1 MAGTTMDRS
10 LPGRKGLKSDAVG
23 FVNGVVLGV
32 ASTAPAYS
40 LAASLGIVVVAVG
53 VQSPAIML
61 VAFLPM
67 GAIAAAYYYL
77 NRVDPDCGTSFT
89 WVSRAMGPWIGW
101 LTGWAIIV
109 ADVIVMANLAEIAAV
124 YTFLLFGIDTY
135 SLTDPVLNIAIGNA
149 AFVVTMGDALVL
161 VAGSLWIAAMTA
173 VCYIGIQVS
182 ARIQFGLLAVELF
195 TLALFA
201 IVALVR
207 VYGLFGTEVPADA
220 VQPTLAWLNPFA
232 IVAQDA
238 PDAGF
243 SWTAMAAGLIAAI
256 FIYWGW
262 DSTVSI
268 NEESEDPYRGP
279 GKAALV
285 STVVLLLTFVL
296 VSIAAQAFHGP
307 QFLADPANSG
317 DVLGALGKDVL
328 GSPLYL
334 LLVVSILTSAAAST
348 LTTIL
353 PTARTALSMAD
364 HGAIPGYWGRI
375 HPQFMTPSTATVGMG
390 VGSIAFYV
398 VLRLISANVLYD
410 AIAAL
415 GIMIAFY
422 YGLTGFASA
431 IFFRKLLLRSP
442 RNLLFIGIVPVFGG
456 VVLFWALIQSVI
468 DLSNP
473 ANSYTGTDWFGIGPP
488 VVIAAVFAV
497 MGLGLLFA
505 QRIYRPAFFR
515 HRLEVADADALDL
528 KPPTEL
534 MEGPGIIG

>member
-10 LPGRKGLKSDAVG
+10 LPGRKGLKADAVG

-53 VQSPAIML
+53 LQSPAIML
-61 VAFLPM
+61 LAFLPM

-135 SLTDPVLNIAIGNA
+135 SMTDPVVSLS
-149 AFVVTMGDALVL
+149 FGDATILITVGDAI
-161 VAGSLWIAAMTA
+161 VMVVGALWIAAMTA
-173 VCYIGIQVS
+173 ICYIGIQVS
-182 ARIQFGLLAVELF
+182 ARVQFVLLAVELF
-195 TLALFA
+195 TLGLFA
-201 IVALVR
+201 LVALVR
-207 VYGLFGTEVPADA
+207 VYGLFGAEVPADA
-220 VQPTLAWLNPFA
+220 VQPTLDWLNPLA

-285 STVVLLLTFVL
+285 STLVLLLTFVL

-307 QFLADPANSG
+307 QFLADAAQTE
-317 DVLGALGKDVL
+317 DVLGALGRDVL
-328 GSPLYL
+328 GDPLYL
-334 LLVVSILTSAAAST
+334 LLIVSILTSAAAST

-364 HGAIPGYWGRI
+364 HGALPGYWGRV
-375 HPQFMTPSTATVGMG
+375 HPRFMTPSTATIGMG
-390 VGSIAFYV
+390 AGSIAFYI
-398 VLRLISANVLYD
+398 VLRTVSANLLYD

-431 IFFRKLLLRSP
+431 IFFRKLLFKSA
-442 RNLLFIGIVPVFGG
+442 RNFLFVGAIPVFGG
-456 VVLFWALIQSVI
+456 VFLTWALVQSVI
-468 DLSNP
+468 DLSDP
-473 ANSYTGTDWFGIGPP
+473 ANSYTGTGWFGFGPP
-488 VVIAAVFAV
+488 VVIAFVFTV
-497 MGLGLLFA
+497 MGIVLMFA

-515 HRLEVADADALDL
+515 HRLEVADADALDI

-534 MEGPGIIG
+534 MAGPGIIG

>member
-1 MAGTTMDRS
+1 MAGTTMDRAA
-10 LPGRKGLKSDAVG
+10 PGRKGLKADAVG
-23 FVNGVVLGV
+23 FANGVVIGV

-53 VQSPAIML
+53 LQSPAIML
-61 VAFLPM
+61 LAFLPM

-89 WVSRAMGPWIGW
+89 WVTRAMGPWLGW

-135 SLTDPVLNIAIGNA
+135 SMADPVFTFTLGDFTIL
-149 AFVVTMGDALVL
+149 VTVGDAIIM
-161 VAGSLWIAAMTA
+161 VAGALWIAAMTWIS
-173 VCYIGIQVS
+173 YIGIELS
-182 ARIQFGLLAVELF
+182 ARVQFVLLAVEMV
-195 TLALFA
+195 TLALFTV
-201 IVALVR
+201 VALAA
-207 VYGLFGTEVPADA
+207 VYGLTGAVPEGS
-220 VQPTLAWLNPFA
+220 VQPSLDWLNPFA

-243 SWTAMAAGLIAAI
+243 SYTALAAGLVAAI

-262 DSTVSI
+262 DSTVSV
-268 NEESEDPYRGP
+268 NEESKDPYRGP

-307 QFLADPANSG
+307 QFLADAAESE

-328 GSPLYL
+328 GDPLYL
-334 LLVVSILTSAAAST
+334 LLIASILTSAAAST

-364 HGAIPGYWGRI
+364 HDAIPKYWGRT
-375 HPQFMTPSTATVGMG
+375 HPRFLSPSTATIGMG
-390 VGSIAFYV
+390 VFSIVFYLA
-398 VLRLISANVLYD
+398 LRTVSANVLYD

-431 IFFRKLLLRSP
+431 IFFRKLLTQNVRH
-442 RNLLFIGIVPVFGG
+442 LLFVGVIPVLGG
-456 VVLFWALIQSVI
+456 LVLMWALVQSII
-468 DLSNP
+468 DLSDP
-473 ANSYTGTDWFGIGPP
+473 ANTYTGSSWFGFGPP
-488 VVIAAVFAV
+488 VVIAAFFTV
-497 MGLGLLFA
+497 MGLVLMLA
-505 QRIYRPAFFR
+505 QRAYRPAFFR
-515 HRLEVADADALDL
+515 HHLEAAPRDALDI
-528 KPPTEL
+528 KPPSEL
-534 MEGPGIIG
+534 ADGPGAIA

>member
-1 MAGTTMDRS
+1 MAGTTMDRG
-10 LPGRKGLKSDAVG
+10 LPGRKGLKADAVG
-23 FVNGVVLGV
+23 FLNGIVLGV

-61 VAFLPM
+61 LAFLPM

-135 SLTDPVLNIAIGNA
+135 AMTDPVVSLS
-149 AFVVTMGDALVL
+149 FGDATILVT
-161 VAGSLWIAAMTA
+161 VGDAIVMVVGALWIVAMTA
-173 VCYIGIQVS
+173 ICYIGIQVS
-182 ARIQFGLLAVELF
+182 ARVQFGLLAVELF
-195 TLALFA
+195 TLGLFA

-207 VYGLFGTEVPADA
+207 VYGLFGASVPADA
-220 VQPTLAWLNPFA
+220 VQPSLDWLNPLA

-238 PDAGF
+238 PGDGF

-285 STVVLLLTFVL
+285 STLVLLLTFVL

-307 QFLADPANSG
+307 QFLADAAQSE

-328 GSPLYL
+328 GDPLYL
-334 LLVVSILTSAAAST
+334 LLILSILTSAAAST

-364 HGAIPGYWGRI
+364 HGAIPGYWGRV
-375 HPQFMTPSTATVGMG
+375 HPRFMTPSTATIGMG
-390 VGSIAFYV
+390 VGSTVFYV
-398 VLRLISANVLYD
+398 MLRTVSANILYD

-431 IFFRKLLLRSP
+431 IFFRKLLLKSA
-442 RNLLFIGIVPVFGG
+442 RNFLFVGAIPVFGG
-456 VVLFWALIQSVI
+456 VVLTWALVQSVI
-468 DLSNP
+468 DLSDP
-473 ANSYTGTDWFGIGPP
+473 ANSYTGAGWFGFGPP
-488 VVIAAVFAV
+488 VVIAFVFTV
-497 MGLGLLFA
+497 MGIVLMFA

-515 HRLEVADADALDL
+515 HRLEVADVDALDI